1 MALISI
7 DGNNVE
13 PGFREKAQSL
23 LKAQGF
29 DDAEI
34 ITTDTHVVNAISLSS
49 KGYPPIGRNKS
60 NETLEHIL
68 AASVK
73 ARERVQPV
81 QVGLGFGKAS
91 GLRTF
96 GERGF
101 DILTQDVAEAASIAK
116 RAGIRAG
123 GGSILLYIL
132 LSFLF

>member
-1 MALISI
+1 M
-7 DGNNVE
+7 E
-13 PGFREKAQSL
+13 PGFREQALGL

-49 KGYPPIGRNKS
+49 RGYPPIGRNKPD
-60 NETLEHIL
+60 ETLEHIV

-73 ARERVQPV
+73 ARERIQPV
-81 QVGLGFGKAS
+81 KVGLGFGKAN

-96 GERGF
+96 GEKGF
-101 DILTQDVAEAASIAK
+101 DILTQDVAEAAGIAK
-116 RAGIRAG
+116 KVGIRAG

-132 LSFLF
+132 LAFLI